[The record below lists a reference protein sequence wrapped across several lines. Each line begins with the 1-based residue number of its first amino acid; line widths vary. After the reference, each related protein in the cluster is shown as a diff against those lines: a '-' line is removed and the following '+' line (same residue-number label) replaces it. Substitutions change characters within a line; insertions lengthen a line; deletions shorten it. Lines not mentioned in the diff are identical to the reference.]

1 MKKFIV
7 VLNILL
13 LIGITNVFAEGDL
26 IDGLEENME
35 TLWLKNYFTQ
45 EQMDDMVEQYKQGFT
60 EEFYKL
66 TWPQAQTV
74 WKKPQGLTQEE
85 MLAYQLS
92 IQSPQPE
99 KGLKVYMLNTK
110 FKYAKQYFQNGQI
123 DYLISDN
130 YYWIAP
136 QVGDERGYVVF
147 MKNGEY
153 KNGSPGEKKMPITY
167 IPVKSIEFIKDYSN
181 LNDLLK
187 NRDIST
193 VFSIKVI
200 SLQNGL
206 VFLYINTDKE
216 AFFVEICGN
225 DSYGSILPAIE
236 LYKVYT
242 VSEIIEFIETVEGY
256 DRIPVQGLQKDVLA
270 EKDIYQL
277 EAESLQSEGLL
288 KGTDKGLDL
297 LKPLTRAEAATMLI
311 RAMGHPEVTENT
323 VMTFS
328 DVSSEYW
335 GFGAI
340 ENAYSLGLV
349 NGVGDGKFAPEQ
361 NVTAPQFATMILRA
375 ANAGEF
381 DWEKAVEIMVEQG
394 ILTKEET
401 ETMDFFTRGDMAK
414 MIYEARENNLF

>member
-1 MKKFIV
+1 MTK
-7 VLNILL
+7 
-13 LIGITNVFAEGDL
+13 DL
-26 IDGLEENME
+26 
-35 TLWLKNYFTQ
+35 
-45 EQMDDMVEQYKQGFT
+45 
-60 EEFYKL
+60 
-66 TWPQAQTV
+66 
-74 WKKPQGLTQEE
+74 
-85 MLAYQLS
+85 YQS
-92 IQSPQPE
+92 
-99 KGLKVYMLNTK
+99 
-110 FKYAKQYFQNGQI
+110 
-123 DYLISDN
+123 
-130 YYWIAP
+130 
-136 QVGDERGYVVF
+136 
-147 MKNGEY
+147 
-153 KNGSPGEKKMPITY
+153 
-167 IPVKSIEFIKDYSN
+167 
-181 LNDLLK
+181 
-187 NRDIST
+187 
-193 VFSIKVI
+193 
-200 SLQNGL
+200 
-206 VFLYINTDKE
+206 
-216 AFFVEICGN
+216 
-225 DSYGSILPAIE
+225 
-236 LYKVYT
+236 
-242 VSEIIEFIETVEGY
+242 
-256 DRIPVQGLQKDVLA
+256 
-270 EKDIYQL
+270 

-401 ETMDFFTRGDMAK
+401 ETMDFFTRGDIAK